1 MQIPIS
7 LATEGLDDEAIA
19 RKICASMSVPI
30 AYSYP
35 AGGKSRLDPKI
46 PGYNKAALHSPWLV
60 LRDLDNDSPCPS
72 GLCDSLVAD
81 KSPKLLLRIPIRT
94 IESWLIAD
102 PVSLAPFLAIS
113 PSIIPPTPDELV
125 SPKTTLVNLAR
136 RSRSREILQTMIP
149 QVGTSVAVGPGYT
162 GKLIDYST
170 NHWDPIRASSS
181 SPSLERCLN
190 AIRRLYTP

>member
-1 MQIPIS
+1 MHIPIS

-46 PGYNKAALHSPWLV
+46 PGYNQAALHSPWLV

-72 GLCDSLVAD
+72 GLCDTLVAD
-81 KSPKLLLRIPIRT
+81 KSPMLLLRIPIRT

-113 PSIIPPTPDELV
+113 RSIIPAMPDELV
-125 SPKTTLVNLAR
+125 SPKTTLVNR
-136 RSRSREILQTMIP
+136 NRSRGVAAGVVEACRLTDRRRR
-149 QVGTSVAVGPGYT
+149 AVGLMQSGIT
-162 GKLIDYST
+162 AGDGLCSGRDS
-170 NHWDPIRASSS
+170 
-181 SPSLERCLN
+181 
-190 AIRRLYTP
+190 